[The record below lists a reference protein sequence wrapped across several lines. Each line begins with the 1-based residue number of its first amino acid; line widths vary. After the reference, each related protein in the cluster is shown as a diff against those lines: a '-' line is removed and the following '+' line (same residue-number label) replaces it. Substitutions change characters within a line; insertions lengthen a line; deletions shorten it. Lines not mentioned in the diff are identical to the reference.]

1 MSKIA
6 LEGNASGTG
15 TFTIA
20 GPNTNTNYTITLP
33 QETGT
38 LFTTGATTGLNAS
51 ALSTGTVA
59 TARLASGTANSST
72 YLRGDQT
79 WASISGGYSGPNATV
94 YASGSGTFTIPSGI
108 TRLKVT
114 VIGGGGGGGNR
125 TDGGG
130 GGGGGAAIKWLTS
143 VTPGNTLAYSVGAGG
158 AADNTGST
166 SSVSSGTQSITTI
179 SATGGTSSTGIGCG
193 VGGAGSGGD
202 LNISGNAGAY
212 RGYNDGN
219 SGGGSLYAGGGAG
232 ANNAGGGRQAGQPYG
247 GGGGAQNAGATGVIV
262 FEY

>member
-1 MSKIA
+1 MSSIK
-6 LEGNASGTG
+6 LESNASGTG
-15 TFTIA
+15 IFTIA
-20 GPNTNTNYTITLP
+20 SPNSNTNRTLTLP
-33 QETGT
+33 DSAGT
-38 LFTTGATTGLNAS
+38 LIN
-51 ALSTGTVA
+51 
-59 TARLASGTANSST
+59 TAPGTASNVLTSNGSAWVS
-72 YLRGDQT
+72 Q
-79 WASISGGYSGPNATV
+79 AISGGYSGPNATV
-94 YASGSGTFTIPSGI
+94 YASSSGTFTIPAGI

-143 VTPGNTLAYSVGAGG
+143 VTPGNTLMYSVGAGG
-158 AADNTGST
+158 ATNASGSS
-166 SSVSSGTQSITTI
+166 SSVSSGTQSISTI
-179 SATGGTSSTGIGCG
+179 SATGGAAPAGAAGEIGCG
-193 VGGAGSGGD
+193 YGGAGSGGD

-212 RGYNDGN
+212 RGFNDGN

-232 ANNAGGGRQAGQPYG
+232 ANNVGAGRQAGQPYG